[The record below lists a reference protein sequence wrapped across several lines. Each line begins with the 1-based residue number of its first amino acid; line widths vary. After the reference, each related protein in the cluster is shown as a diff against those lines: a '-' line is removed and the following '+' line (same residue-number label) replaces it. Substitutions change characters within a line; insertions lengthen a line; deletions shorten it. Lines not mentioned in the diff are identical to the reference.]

1 MPCKKQLLPDSCGY
15 LDRAWTRTKSKQTC
29 TPTQAKKT
37 DPSTTSFPLQK
48 TNTQNRRRYEPGFR
62 PALYREAP
70 IHRRCPLSLFL
81 RHHHRTLKHTLKT
94 WDTLSFVSKVDVISV
109 PYGENTSP
117 GTMEVMARVDLSE
130 STEPVWKVSR
140 LVSKM
145 LTGNH
150 CADGVGRQAA
160 ERTACC
166 ASSQSEYSVF
176 KPLRGNYSS
185 DRLKFTVLR

>member
-1 MPCKKQLLPDSCGY
+1 MWLPRPCLDEDEVQADVHAHPSQENRPINNFLPASKNQHTKQAALRTRLPPRPVPRSPNSSTVP
-15 LDRAWTRTKSKQTC
+15 LVSLSP
-29 TPTQAKKT
+29 TP
-37 DPSTTSFPLQK
+37 PS
-48 TNTQNRRRYEPGFR
+48 
-62 PALYREAP
+62 
-70 IHRRCPLSLFL
+70 
-81 RHHHRTLKHTLKT
+81 HTLKTHIQT

-130 STEPVWKVSR
+130 STETVWKVSR

-166 ASSQSEYSVF
+166 ASSQSEYSVS